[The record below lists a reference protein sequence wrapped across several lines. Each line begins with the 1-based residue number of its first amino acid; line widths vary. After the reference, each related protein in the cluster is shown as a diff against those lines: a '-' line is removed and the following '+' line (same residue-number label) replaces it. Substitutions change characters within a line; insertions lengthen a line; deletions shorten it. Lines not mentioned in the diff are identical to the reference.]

1 MSETKTV
8 LADLLTVISEKLGE
22 ESGLRLLME
31 ADGYTIGRFEVAGAC
46 YELCLLVREA
56 PHD

>member
-31 ADGYTIGRFEVAGAC
+31 ADGYTRGRFEVAGAG
-46 YELCLLVREA
+46 YEFCLLVREA

>member
-31 ADGYTIGRFEVAGAC
+31 ADGYTIGRFEVAGAG
-46 YELCLLVREA
+46 YEFCLLVREA
-56 PHD
+56 SHD

>member
-31 ADGYTIGRFEVAGAC
+31 ADGYTIGRFEVAGAG
-46 YELCLLVREA
+46 YEFCLLVREA
-56 PHD
+56 PHE

>member
-31 ADGYTIGRFEVAGAC
+31 ADGYTIGRFEVAGTG
-46 YELCLLVREA
+46 YEFCLLVREA
-56 PHD
+56 PHE